1 MIKVW
6 GRNNSTNVKKVLWCL
21 EELGLSYEN
30 IPVGGQFGGNHSEDY
45 LAMNPNGLIPCICDS
60 DGNLTLWESNVIIR
74 YLAAKY
80 GRDRLWEEDPARR
93 AQGEKWMD
101 WSSTELSAAFRGVFL
116 GLVRTPPEQRNL
128 QQIDASKEKCAALM
142 TMLDQALA
150 QHPWLSGEQFGV
162 ADIAP
167 APMIY
172 GLLNLDVSWHA
183 LPHLRDWY
191 NRLTMRPAFQKIV
204 MIPLS

>member
-1 MIKVW
+1 
-6 GRNNSTNVKKVLWCL
+6 
-21 EELGLSYEN
+21 
-30 IPVGGQFGGNHSEDY
+30 
-45 LAMNPNGLIPCICDS
+45 MNPNGLVPCIRDS
-60 DGNLTLWESNVIIR
+60 DENLTLWESNVIIR

-80 GRDRLWEEDPARR
+80 GRGPLWEEDPARR
-93 AQGEKWMD
+93 AQGEQWMD

-142 TMLDQALA
+142 AMLDQALT

-183 LPHLRDWY
+183 LPHMRDWY
-191 NRLTMRPAFQKIV
+191 NRLTARPAFQKIV

>member
-21 EELGLSYEN
+21 EELGLPYEN

-45 LAMNPNGLIPCICDS
+45 LAMNPNGLVPCIHDS
-60 DGNLTLWESNVIIR
+60 DANLTLWESNVIIR
-74 YLAAKY
+74 YLAAEY
-80 GRDRLWEEDPARR
+80 GQGSLWEQDPARR

-101 WSSTELSAAFRGVFL
+101 WSGTELALAFRSVFV
-116 GLVRTPPEQRNL
+116 GLVRTPPEQRDL
-128 QQIDASKEKCAALM
+128 QQIEVSKQKCDALM
-142 TMLDQALA
+142 SMLDNALA
-150 QHPWLSGEQFGV
+150 QHPWLSGEAFGV

-167 APMIY
+167 APMVY
-172 GLLNLDVSWHA
+172 ALLNIEVTWRS
-183 LPHLRDWY
+183 LPHVRDWCH
-191 NRLTMRPAFQKIV
+191 RLATRPAFQKIV